1 MNLKKVLVILVIGY
15 LVVSGWRIGTPYVKN
30 VMFQNDLDT
39 IARTLSVDGTIQ
51 KARNQVKEAAIYNG
65 IPAAEEDFTILKDE
79 KTRQVVVEAKYTV
92 SVTTP
97 FGLYTH
103 VWNFAPRAE
112 KGLQRVPRPAE

>member
-39 IARTLSVDGTIQ
+39 IARTLSVDGTVQ
-51 KARNQVKEAAIYNG
+51 KARNQVKNAVIYNG
-65 IPAAEEDFTILKDE
+65 IPAAEEGFTILKDE

-97 FGLYTH
+97 FGFYTH

-112 KGLQRVPRPAE
+112 KGLQRIPRPAE